1 MRKTPE
7 EESIR
12 KGPASLLKI
21 SLWEFSVSACA
32 NQPPSYSVSG
42 TSTPNGLSQTIN
54 GLKRLVSL
62 LQTAPSTFL
71 NFLLTFFFI
80 KMSYLLL
87 FTYVK
92 ISRSTMTL
100 TENLTSFSVLPFL
113 PLIRLLEC
121 LSEYVCGHNLTM
133 KFPPD
138 FHNCTG
144 LNGLV
149 NSSF

>member
-1 MRKTPE
+1 MNSKNVRKTPE

-71 NFLLTFFFI
+71 NFLLTFF
-80 KMSYLLL
+80 LLR
-87 FTYVK
+87 
-92 ISRSTMTL
+92 RSL
-100 TENLTSFSVLPFL
+100 IIHVRKNFAIYHDINGEFNKFFSSSFSSTYPA
-113 PLIRLLEC
+113 IRMPKWVHVWPQLDNEV
-121 LSEYVCGHNLTM
+121 STW
-133 KFPPD
+133 FP
-138 FHNCTG
+138 
-144 LNGLV
+144 
-149 NSSF
+149 